1 MNLETSVVP
10 KLVNSKHFPVKI
22 SSPIPPPPPPISLKP
37 KKVNLNWILLV
48 LFVIC
53 TVSFLYYCKY
63 KTPENINVIPFN
75 LYEKY

>member
-1 MNLETSVVP
+1 MSLETSVVP
-10 KLVNSKHFPVKI
+10 KLVNSKHFPVKT
-22 SSPIPPPPPPISLKP
+22 SSLPILPKPLKP
-37 KKVNLNWILLV
+37 KKVNLNILLLV

>member
-1 MNLETSVVP
+1 MNLETSAVP
-10 KLVNSKHFPVKI
+10 KLVNSKHFPVP
-22 SSPIPPPPPPISLKP
+22 SVHVPPISLKP

-53 TVSFLYYCKY
+53 TICFLYYCKY